1 MKVKGKG
8 EIGEDKIFGK
18 LQRIAIPY
26 PAMKFRG
33 NKQSKLHFCQ
43 VNSYSQ
49 SLKTKATSFAKSKS
63 KGMDFIQP
71 IEIKHCSVCLDFQRE
86 M

>member
-1 MKVKGKG
+1 MRIKYSASSKR
-8 EIGEDKIFGK
+8 IG
-18 LQRIAIPY
+18 IPY
-26 PAMKFRG
+26 PATKLRG

-49 SLKTKATSFAKSKS
+49 SLKTKARSFAKSKS

-71 IEIKHCSVCLDFQRE
+71 IEIEHCSVCLDFQRE